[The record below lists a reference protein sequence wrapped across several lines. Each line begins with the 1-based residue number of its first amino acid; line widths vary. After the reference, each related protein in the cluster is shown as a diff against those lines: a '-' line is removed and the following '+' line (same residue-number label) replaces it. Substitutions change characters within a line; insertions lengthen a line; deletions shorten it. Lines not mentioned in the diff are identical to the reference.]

1 MNHHTGFLNCLFL
14 DFCLRKV
21 GLKELWLLKWHREWT
36 KDIGATGLPD
46 WPEWM
51 QRFKDY

>member
-1 MNHHTGFLNCLFL
+1 M
-14 DFCLRKV
+14 RKV
-21 GLKELWLLKWHREWT
+21 ELKELWSLKWHREWT
-36 KDIGATGLPD
+36 NDVAEKGLPE